1 MATIPYAFLRPPG
14 CFSSSDA
21 CELLIRYPGG
31 RISHRRNETGAV
43 HETFLALPQPGGG
56 EAVLIWK
63 DAEGSYF
70 RGRLATLEVAAVGS
84 CLAEVMAPGEET
96 ADVAA
101 SDRLRRPQRAPRPA
115 STPATV
121 RSRVTRSSPSARSG
135 IWNRSSRR
143 ITSTSP

>member
-31 RISHRRNETGAV
+31 RISHHRDEGGAV

-63 DAEGSYF
+63 DSEGSYF

-84 CLAEVMAPGEET
+84 CLAEVMMSGEET

-101 SDRLRRPQRAPRPA
+101 SDRLRRPQRAPRPT
-115 STPATV
+115 STTATV
-121 RSRVTRSSPSARSG
+121 RSRIRRSRPSDRFA
-135 IWNRSSRR
+135 I
-143 ITSTSP
+143 

>member
-31 RISHRRNETGAV
+31 RISHHRDETGAV
-43 HETFLALPQPGGG
+43 HETFLALPQPGG

-63 DAEGSYF
+63 DPEGTYF

-84 CLAEVMAPGEET
+84 CLAEVMVSDEET
-96 ADVAA
+96 ADAAA
-101 SDRLRRPQRAPRPA
+101 SDRLRRPQRAPRPT
-115 STPATV
+115 STTATV
-121 RSRVTRSSPSARSG
+121 RSRIRRSSPTDRFAM
-135 IWNRSSRR
+135 
-143 ITSTSP
+143 

>member
-1 MATIPYAFLRPPG
+1 MTTIPYAFLRPPG

-31 RISHRRNETGAV
+31 RISHHRDVAGAA

-70 RGRLATLEVAAVGS
+70 RGRLATLEVVAVGS
-84 CLAEVMAPGEET
+84 CLAEVMVTGEET

-101 SDRLRRPQRAPRPA
+101 SDRLRQPQRAPRPA
-115 STPATV
+115 STTATV
-121 RSRVTRSSPSARSG
+121 RSRIRRSRPIDRFA
-135 IWNRSSRR
+135 I
-143 ITSTSP
+143 